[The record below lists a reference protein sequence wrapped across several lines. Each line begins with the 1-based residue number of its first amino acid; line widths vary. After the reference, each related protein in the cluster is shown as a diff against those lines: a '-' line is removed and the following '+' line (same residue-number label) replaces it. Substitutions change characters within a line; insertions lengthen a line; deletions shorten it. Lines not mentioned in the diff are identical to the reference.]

1 MKKTFAL
8 LVQNLRNYIP
18 VNVFRGG
25 QETVYTKILDAIIK
39 GVRTMYIEGPT
50 GMGKSFIQSTLADAI
65 INGSN
70 IKILLLVPKITLLSQ
85 MRREFVKFAKHLHLA
100 LFGGG
105 QKMHGNQVT
114 IMTYQSFMRVQNQ
127 VLKQYT
133 VIFLD
138 EAHKSLGDQ
147 TKAKVKQQKHAIVIG
162 FTATSSYSEKKNLKE
177 FLKYEAY
184 RISIPEAVRVGMLS
198 AIQFIIG
205 KVQIEISGKQV
216 TESTKEY
223 TERLGKDIIREG
235 GNIAAAKLYKKLFE
249 KRGTRFIMF
258 TASVAQGYDLV
269 RELHEQGVAA
279 DIITGQMKFEDRETL
294 FERFRKNKFKVL
306 VGIDVIKEGFDD
318 PGVHGVMFVYPV
330 GSKVDLVQGAGRAT
344 RIDELA
350 PNKVAYVVQLM
361 FEGKNQVWYNDALE
375 GTGPFV
381 IPDQNYQSKMKRG
394 YDVVTTKELLNI
406 SDDIIES
413 VSVDHEE
420 VLNLIRNYNTVYFFD
435 KLSGVEKIDIA
446 KVELAKHGI
455 ISRALLINE
464 RPSSFKE
471 FNFGNYGGIYSF
483 CSMILGRTVRI
494 VTTEL
499 LTELADKLW
508 PVTEEEQL
516 EIYRQELKIHEI
528 DSHVSLI
535 ATGSVIFNSLDF
547 GYGKGI
553 SFYSRVFKR
562 SVDKI
567 GGENLTELANKL
579 WPCSKDELLEL
590 YRGVLKN
597 YSIHSREDLLQK
609 GIVAFANLNLGIYG
623 KGIAF
628 CSRVLKKKVKK
639 PSVPVLIE
647 LADTLWPIPIITK
660 GEQLELYRE
669 ALRKHGIDS
678 RERLLGQQVSP
689 FREFTFGNYGS
700 ASSFCSQA
708 LEKKQRVGSQTITQ
722 LANLLWPDDSTLD
735 EQNEWYRQ
743 ALKLNGIRSR
753 EELLLTK
760 AHLFRKLVFEGYG
773 SSRLFCEKALGKNL
787 TNVNIPEMTELADLL
802 WPTTKEDQLNM
813 YRKELKKN
821 KIDSRISLLRVGSK
835 SFKELDFGIYG
846 KGMSFSSKLLGKF
859 VRPISAQTLIEIAD
873 LLWPITDEERFD
885 LYRQTLGR
893 YSVNSK
899 DDLLNLGV
907 ELFNQLDFDGSKAR
921 VFYKKIIGKPSVSI
935 GSKEIKEIADVLW
948 PVTK

>member
-114 IMTYQSFMRVQNQ
+114 IMTYQSFMRVPNQ
-127 VLKQYT
+127 VLKQYA

-258 TASVAQGYDLV
+258 TASVAQGNDLV
-269 RELHEQGVAA
+269 RELREQGITAE
-279 DIITGQMKFEDRETL
+279 IITGQMKTGDRETL

-381 IPDQNYQSKMKRG
+381 IPDQNYQSKMKRD

-413 VSVDHEE
+413 VSVDHKE
-420 VLNLIRNYNTVYFFD
+420 VLSLIQNYD
-435 KLSGVEKIDIA
+435 KFSYHKSLSD
-446 KVELAKHGI
+446 
-455 ISRALLINE
+455 
-464 RPSSFKE
+464 
-471 FNFGNYGGIYSF
+471 
-483 CSMILGRTVRI
+483 
-494 VTTEL
+494 
-499 LTELADKLW
+499 
-508 PVTEEEQL
+508 EEQL
-516 EIYRQELKIHEI
+516 
-528 DSHVSLI
+528 V
-535 ATGSVIFNSLDF
+535 
-547 GYGKGI
+547 
-553 SFYSRVFKR
+553 
-562 SVDKI
+562 
-567 GGENLTELANKL
+567 
-579 WPCSKDELLEL
+579 L
-590 YRGVLKN
+590 YRK
-597 YSIHSREDLLQK
+597 
-609 GIVAFANLNLGIYG
+609 
-623 KGIAF
+623 
-628 CSRVLKKKVKK
+628 
-639 PSVPVLIE
+639 
-647 LADTLWPIPIITK
+647 
-660 GEQLELYRE
+660 
-669 ALRKHGIDS
+669 ALVKHGIDS
-678 RERLLGQQVSP
+678 REKLI
-689 FREFTFGNYGS
+689 TFYTRKFKKLNFGIFGG
-700 ASSFCSQA
+700 ATAFCGIILKRVIYTIK
-708 LEKKQRVGSQTITQ
+708 LETLSD
-722 LANLLWPDDSTLD
+722 LAEKLYPTLD
-735 EQNEWYRQ
+735 TEGQLNLYRE
-743 ALKLNGIRSR
+743 ALQKHGINSR
-753 EELLLTK
+753 LTLTK
-760 AHLFRKLVFEGYG
+760 VGG
-773 SSRLFCEKALGKNL
+773 
-787 TNVNIPEMTELADLL
+787 
-802 WPTTKEDQLNM
+802 
-813 YRKELKKN
+813 
-821 KIDSRISLLRVGSK
+821 LR
-835 SFKELDFGIYG
+835 SFKELDFGVYG
-846 KGMSFSSKLLGKF
+846 KGTHFCSRVLGRVCKR
-859 VRPISAQTLIEIAD
+859 VTKETLIELAD
-873 LLWPITDEERFD
+873 KLSWALTEKDPLETYRQALAVHGIDSRQKLLTTRPVSLKRFD
-885 LYRQTLGR
+885 FGPYKKGTSFTSLVLERRIIKIRTQEINELADKLFSKITLEEKVGAYRQALAKHGITSRETLLNVGPIAFRKLDFEEYGKACSFFLHVTGKRHQNISLASLAKLADILSWPVKVISHEEQLELYRQALAKHGIDSR
-893 YSVNSK
+893 QKLVNTPVKPFLKLSFESYGK
-899 DDLLNLGV
+899 GKAFYAKVTSNVSPVSLTRDKLI
-907 ELFNQLDFDGSKAR
+907 ELS
-921 VFYKKIIGKPSVSI
+921 
-935 GSKEIKEIADVLW
+935 DVLW
-948 PVTK
+948 PLKNE